1 MRAGWVSVL
10 AGVAM
15 VWMTASMAEPPASSP
30 RPLPRP
36 LAIDPMPAAAQPV
49 ALPAATSGATLR
61 PRPRPDL
68 ALAPVLAAAA
78 PAVAVGL
85 RPRPRPASLMPPA
98 AAPAVAAPPLA
109 AAAPVPERRGL
120 FGFLRPAARPE
131 TPRVQQAAAPRIDPG
146 AQAVRPQRGAVCGVP
161 DILGETLAPITARV
175 QGCGIANPV
184 RVTSVAGIRLS
195 NPATLNCETALA
207 FRDWLTRAVEP
218 AYGKGRVV
226 EVHIAASYVCRPRN
240 NRKGAKISEHG
251 RGNAIDVSGFTFSN
265 GRQVKVLGGFDASMR
280 KAHRAACG
288 IFGTTLGPGSDG
300 FHEDH
305 LHFDIARHRNG
316 PYCR

>member
-1 MRAGWVSVL
+1 M
-10 AGVAM
+10 
-15 VWMTASMAEPPASSP
+15 PP
-30 RPLPRP
+30 
-36 LAIDPMPAAAQPV
+36 PAAAPQ
-49 ALPAATSGATLR
+49 AL
-61 PRPRPDL
+61 
-68 ALAPVLAAAA
+68 
-78 PAVAVGL
+78 
-85 RPRPRPASLMPPA
+85 
-98 AAPAVAAPPLA
+98 AAPAVAAPAVA
-109 AAAPVPERRGL
+109 ATAPVPERRGL

-131 TPRVQQAAAPRIDPG
+131 TPRVQRAAAPRIDPG

-195 NPATLNCETALA
+195 NPATLNCDTALA

-218 AYGKGRVV
+218 AYGKGRVA
-226 EVHIAASYVCRPRN
+226 EVHVAASYVCRPRN
-240 NRKGAKISEHG
+240 NRKGGKISEHG

-265 GRQVKVLGGFDASMR
+265 GRQVKVLGGFDAPMR